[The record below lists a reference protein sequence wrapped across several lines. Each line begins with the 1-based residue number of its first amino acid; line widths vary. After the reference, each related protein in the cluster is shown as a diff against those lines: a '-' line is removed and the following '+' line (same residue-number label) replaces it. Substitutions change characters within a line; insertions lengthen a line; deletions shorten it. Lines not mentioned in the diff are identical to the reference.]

1 MQTIISHHH
10 QHHCHGHIGAPPK
23 VLQQK
28 DIHGHVVILNM
39 MIIFILFKVI
49 VALAT
54 AWRYER
60 CMLMGLLPFPGISV
74 SIVIVIAIVIG
85 WQHFQKCLPA
95 STSLLLASSSPWL
108 RIIFALA
115 CSQIAS
121 DYFGFSLT
129 LYIVNERSCL
139 NSCLSFGR
147 HWSLHKN
154 FIFFWPIWTNA
165 FNKMGKHI
173 FFI

>member
-10 QHHCHGHIGAPPK
+10 QHHCHHHHCHIGAPPK

-28 DIHGHVVILNM
+28 DIHGHMVILNM

-147 HWSLHKN
+147 H
-154 FIFFWPIWTNA
+154 
-165 FNKMGKHI
+165 
-173 FFI
+173 